1 MGLEYFYSEKGIKYL
16 LFFFFIFM
24 KYFIYIVDLLELVMV
39 VDFKV
44 GLVWLYSEY
53 VIKFE

>member
-1 MGLEYFYSEKGIKYL
+1 MNML
-16 LFFFFIFM
+16 FM
-24 KYFIYIVDLLELVMV
+24 KYFIYIVDLLELVKV